1 MMTARRKAF
10 QISVIVALAL
20 RNLRRQVRRTLLT
33 ATAIIL
39 GAGMLVFSNAIGDGT
54 HEQWI
59 DDGVRTGS
67 GHATIE
73 HPAFRMS
80 RKLEDRLA
88 ADVRA
93 VAEAAL
99 ATPDLADRV
108 TGVSAQLTING
119 MASSAAGARPAQI
132 LAVDPQAEVD
142 FTSLDDQIIEG
153 RYLQSDDR
161 LAAFVGVGLMETLDL
176 RLGSRLV
183 LTAQDTNKEIAGQLV
198 RVVGVFRN
206 GAPPVD
212 NTVVHIPL
220 AIAGEWL
227 GSGDDVSN
235 IAVMVEDS
243 TEVSSLVRRLR
254 QALAD
259 PVDAGRVTVLGWR
272 EAMPA
277 LASLVAV
284 DQFGSYVIFGI
295 LFIIIGFGIVNT
307 VLMSVLHRHREFGVL
322 QALGLTPRQTGAVV
336 LLEGLLLTT
345 VSTLV
350 GVGLGTWLTWYFLG
364 DGFDMAVIAGDSLA
378 NNMDMGSV
386 VIDPI
391 IIPMFSVARTLQTLG
406 WIMLIG
412 ILASIYPAIRAARID
427 VAESMK
433 FDQ

>member
-10 QISVIVALAL
+10 QISVIVVLAL

-108 TGVSAQLTING
+108 TGVSAQLTISG

-227 GSGDDVSN
+227 GSGDDVSK

-322 QALGLTPRQTGAVV
+322 QALGLTPGQTGAIV
-336 LLEGLLLTT
+336 LVEGLTLTAISGVIGVSLGLLT
-345 VSTLV
+345 
-350 GVGLGTWLTWYFLG
+350 TWYFL
-364 DGFDMAVIAGDSLA
+364 
-378 NNMDMGSV
+378 
-386 VIDPI
+386 
-391 IIPMFSVARTLQTLG
+391 
-406 WIMLIG
+406 
-412 ILASIYPAIRAARID
+412 
-427 VAESMK
+427 
-433 FDQ
+433 

>member
-1 MMTARRKAF
+1 MTTRRKAL

-33 ATAIIL
+33 ALAIIL
-39 GAGMLVFSNAIGDGT
+39 GAGMLVFANALGDGT

-59 DDGVRTGS
+59 DDGVRAGS
-67 GHATIE
+67 GHVTIE
-73 HPAFRMS
+73 HPAFRVS

-93 VAEAAL
+93 AAEGAL
-99 ATPDLADRV
+99 ATPALADRI

-132 LAVDPQAEVD
+132 LAVDPQAEID
-142 FTSLDDQIIEG
+142 FTILDEQVIEG

-161 LAAFVGVGLMETLDL
+161 LAAFVGVGLMETLNL

-183 LTAQDTNKEIAGQLV
+183 LTAQDADKEIAGQLV

-212 NTVVHIPL
+212 NEVVHIPL
-220 AIAGEWL
+220 AVAGEWL
-227 GSGDDVSN
+227 GSGSDVSN

-243 TEVSSLVRRLR
+243 TEVSSLVRDLR

-259 PVDAGRVTVLGWR
+259 PLDAGLATVLSWR

-284 DQFGSYVIFGI
+284 DQYGNYVIFGV
-295 LFIIIGFGIVNT
+295 LFIIIALGIVNT

-322 QALGLTPRQTGAVV
+322 QALGLTPRQTGTVV
-336 LLEGLLLTT
+336 LIEGLLLTT
-345 VSTLV
+345 LSTLV
-350 GVGLGTWLTWYFLG
+350 GVGLSTWLTWYFLG

-391 IIPMFSVARTLQTLG
+391 IVPMFSVARTLQTLG
-406 WIMLIG
+406 WIMLMG
-412 ILASIYPAIRAARID
+412 ILASIYPAFRAARID

-433 FDQ
+433 FDR

>member
-10 QISVIVALAL
+10 QIRVIAVLAL

-108 TGVSAQLTING
+108 TGVSAQLTISG

-142 FTSLDDQIIEG
+142 FTNLDDQVIEG

-161 LAAFVGVGLMETLDL
+161 LAAFVGVGLVETLDL

-183 LTAQDTNKEIAGQLV
+183 LTAQDTNKEIVGQLV

-227 GSGDDVSN
+227 GSGDDVSK

-284 DQFGSYVIFGI
+284 DQFGSYVIFAI
-295 LFIIIGFGIVNT
+295 LFVIIGFGIVNT

>member
-1 MMTARRKAF
+1 MTTRRKAL
-10 QISVIVALAL
+10 QIRVIVVLAV
-20 RNLRRQVRRTLLT
+20 RNLRRQVRRTVLT
-33 ATAIIL
+33 ALAIVL
-39 GAGMLVFSNAIGDGT
+39 GAGMLVFSNALGDGT

-67 GHATIE
+67 GHVTIE

-93 VAEAAL
+93 AAEVAL
-99 ATPDLADRV
+99 ATPALADRV

-119 MASSAAGARPAQI
+119 MASSAAGARPAHI
-132 LAVDPQAEVD
+132 LAVDPQAEID
-142 FTSLDDQIIEG
+142 FTILDEQVIEG

-161 LAAFVGVGLMETLDL
+161 LAAFVGVGLMETLNL

-183 LTAQDTNKEIAGQLV
+183 LTAQDADKEIAGQLV

-220 AIAGEWL
+220 AVAGEWL

-243 TEVSSLVRRLR
+243 TEVSSLVRDLR

-259 PVDAGRVTVLGWR
+259 PLDAGRATVLGWR

-284 DQFGSYVIFGI
+284 DQYGNYVIFGV
-295 LFIIIGFGIVNT
+295 LFIIIALGIVNT

-322 QALGLTPRQTGAVV
+322 QALGLTPRQTGTVV
-336 LLEGLLLTT
+336 LVEGLLLTT
-345 VSTLV
+345 LSTLV
-350 GVGLGTWLTWYFLG
+350 GVGLSTWLTWYFLG
-364 DGFDMAVIAGDSLA
+364 DGFDMAVIAGDALA

-406 WIMLIG
+406 WIMLMG
-412 ILASIYPAIRAARID
+412 IFASIYPAFRAARID

-433 FDQ
+433 FDR

>member
-1 MMTARRKAF
+1 MTTRRKAL
-10 QISVIVALAL
+10 QIRVIVVLAV
-20 RNLRRQVRRTLLT
+20 RNLRRQVRRTVLT
-33 ATAIIL
+33 ALAIVL

-67 GHATIE
+67 GHVTIE

-93 VAEAAL
+93 AAEVAL
-99 ATPDLADRV
+99 ATPALADRV

-132 LAVDPQAEVD
+132 LAVDPQAEID
-142 FTSLDDQIIEG
+142 FTILDEQVIEG

-161 LAAFVGVGLMETLDL
+161 LAAFVGVGLMETLNL

-183 LTAQDTNKEIAGQLV
+183 LTAQDADKEIAGQLV

-220 AIAGEWL
+220 AVAGEWL

-243 TEVSSLVRRLR
+243 TEVSSLVRDLR

-259 PVDAGRVTVLGWR
+259 PLDAGRATVLGWR

-284 DQFGSYVIFGI
+284 DQYGNYVIFGV
-295 LFIIIGFGIVNT
+295 LFIIIALGIVNT

-322 QALGLTPRQTGAVV
+322 QALGLTPRQTGTVV
-336 LLEGLLLTT
+336 LVEGLLLTT
-345 VSTLV
+345 LSTLV
-350 GVGLGTWLTWYFLG
+350 GVGLSTWLTWYFLG
-364 DGFDMAVIAGDSLA
+364 DGFDMAVIAGDALA

-406 WIMLIG
+406 WIMLMG
-412 ILASIYPAIRAARID
+412 IFASIYPAFRAARID

-433 FDQ
+433 FDR